1 MTPET
6 AASRAL
12 IIQRIREFFSSRNV
26 LEVETPILTHGS
38 PTDCHIDP
46 FAAEYHPNGW
56 RGSAGSETVYLHTSP
71 EFAMKRLLAQ
81 GFGDIYQICKVFR
94 NGETG
99 STHNPEFTMLEWYRT
114 GFTMDALIDEVCALV
129 QAVLG
134 TRTIAKKRYCDLFAE
149 TTGLDPLRAAIDDIA
164 GFCQSHG
171 LNPPPF
177 ATATDGLQFVMSEF
191 IEPRFDPGAITIVS
205 CYPADQ
211 AVFAAISPADPR
223 VALRF
228 EAYCGRI
235 ELANGFEELG
245 DWRENERRMEQENE
259 KRRAIGKPELPVDRR
274 FIEALQKG
282 LPACSGVALGLD
294 RLIMAALGKKKLG
307 EVIAFPWETA

>member
-6 AASRAL
+6 ATSRARIIRTIRDFFASRN
-12 IIQRIREFFSSRNV
+12 I
-26 LEVETPILTHGS
+26 LEVETPMLTHGS

-46 FAAEYHPNGW
+46 FAAQFHPNGW
-56 RGSAGSETVYLHTSP
+56 RESAGSETAYLHTSP

-99 STHNPEFTMLEWYRT
+99 SMHNPEFTMLEWYRRGGCMNDLISEVLALIRLALGDRPWHERPYVELFAASTGIDPLSGSIDDLT
-114 GFTMDALIDEVCALV
+114 GFC
-129 QAVLG
+129 
-134 TRTIAKKRYCDLFAE
+134 RSR
-149 TTGLDPLRAAIDDIA
+149 
-164 GFCQSHG
+164 G

-177 ATATDGLQFVMSEF
+177 ATVTDGLQFVMSEF
-191 IEPRFDPGAITIVS
+191 IEPRFDPEAITVVS
-205 CYPADQ
+205 RYPADQ
-211 AVFAAISPADPR
+211 AVFASLSPGDPA

-228 EAYCGRI
+228 EAYFGRI

-245 DWRENERRMEQENE
+245 DWKENERRMEQENE
-259 KRRAIGKPELPVDRR
+259 KRRAIGKPELPIDRR

-282 LPACSGVALGLD
+282 LPPCSGVALGLD
-294 RLIMAALGKKKLG
+294 RLIMCALSKKTIG
-307 EVIAFPWETA
+307 EVVAFPWETA

>member
-12 IIQRIREFFSSRNV
+12 ITRRIRDFFSSRNV

-46 FAAEYHPNGW
+46 FAAAFHPGGW
-56 RGSAGSETVYLHTSP
+56 HKSAGSETVYLHTSP
-71 EFAMKRLLAQ
+71 EFAMKRLIAQ
-81 GFGDIYQICKVFR
+81 GFGDIYQIGKVFR

-99 STHNPEFTMLEWYRT
+99 GIHNPEFTMLEWYRK
-114 GFTMDALIDEVCALV
+114 GFCMDDLISEVIALIRLALGDRPLHERPYV
-129 QAVLG
+129 E
-134 TRTIAKKRYCDLFAE
+134 LFAAS
-149 TTGLDPLRAAIDDIA
+149 TGIDPLSGSTDDLA

-177 ATATDGLQFVMSEF
+177 ATVTDGLQFVMSEF
-191 IEPRFDPGAITIVS
+191 IEPRFDAGAITVVS
-205 CYPADQ
+205 RYPAGQ
-211 AVFAAISPADPR
+211 AVFAALSPEDPR

-245 DWRENERRMEQENE
+245 DWQENKWRMEWENE
-259 KRRAIGKPELPVDRR
+259 KRRAIGKPEFPIDRR

-282 LPACSGVALGLD
+282 LPPCSGVALGLD
-294 RLIMAALGKKKLG
+294 RLIMCALGRKTIG
-307 EVIAFPWETA
+307 EVVAFPWEIA